1 MRRSPSSVQCLVH
14 DKGCRSDIGWNGR
27 TSVSFSKYNAVT
39 ALLCPSNTRMHGPV
53 VSFFG
58 VRLLGRVPFGAVGG
72 RSTTTLSPVLVPV
85 QSPSSSVS
93 RTSLRS
99 HSDVSAS
106 PSTRRRSHRRTVLSV
121 APVAQR
127 CASTCSVLTVPPC
140 PHKRPTS
147 SPERRS
153 QTRG

>member
-1 MRRSPSSVQCLVH
+1 VCVFVH
-14 DKGCRSDIGWNGR
+14 DKGCRSDKGLNGR

-39 ALLCPSNTRMHGPV
+39 ALLCPSNTRMHGPG

-58 VRLLGRVPFGAVGG
+58 VRLLRRVPFGAVGG
-72 RSTTTLSPVLVPV
+72 RSTTTLSPV
-85 QSPSSSVS
+85 QSPSSSVSS

-106 PSTRRRSHRRTVLSV
+106 PSTRRRSHRRTVPSV

-127 CASTCSVLTVPPC
+127 CASTCNALTVPSC
-140 PHKRPTS
+140 PHKWPIS

>member
-1 MRRSPSSVQCLVH
+1 MFFFLH
-14 DKGCRSDIGWNGR
+14 DKGCRSEKGWNGR

-39 ALLCPSNTRMHGPV
+39 ALLCPSNTRMHGPG

-58 VRLLGRVPFGAVGG
+58 VRLLELVPFGAVRG
-72 RSTTTLSPVLVPV
+72 RSTTTLSPVQVPV
-85 QSPSSSVS
+85 QSSSSSVSS

-106 PSTRRRSHRRTVLSV
+106 PFTRRRSHRRTAPSV

-127 CASTCSVLTVPPC
+127 CASTCNVLTVPPC
-140 PHKRPTS
+140 PHKRPIS

>member
-1 MRRSPSSVQCLVH
+1 MGIFVH
-14 DKGCRSDIGWNGR
+14 DKGCRSDKGFNGR

-39 ALLCPSNTRMHGPV
+39 ALLCPSNTRMHGPG

-58 VRLLGRVPFGAVGG
+58 VRLLGRVPFVVVRG

-93 RTSLRS
+93 SRTSLRS

-106 PSTRRRSHRRTVLSV
+106 PSTRPRSHRRTVPSV

-127 CASTCSVLTVPPC
+127 CASTCNALTVPSC
-140 PHKRPTS
+140 PHKRPIS